1 MSDCLFCK
9 IINKELPSTMVYEDE
24 YVCAFNDIHPEAPV
38 HVLVVPKK
46 HIASLNEINEEN
58 ADILVHIHLAAKK
71 VAEKLG
77 ISEKGFRLINNCGSD
92 GGQTIFHI
100 HYHVLGGVDLGP
112 KIV

>member
-1 MSDCLFCK
+1 
-9 IINKELPSTMVYEDE
+9 MVYEDE